1 MRFFVVTPQFSMS
14 LFYIRTYI
22 AIAQE
27 KNSEGSIFFLSGERT
42 MLKILY
48 IFCAYEFPTE
58 MHRGIV
64 SQSMGTLLL
73 QVSQLCRPCPLKT
86 SSNL

>member
-14 LFYIRTYI
+14 LFHIRTYI

-42 MLKILY
+42 MLKILC
-48 IFCAYEFPTE
+48 IFCAYEFQTE
-58 MHRGIV
+58 MHRWIV
-64 SQSMGTLLL
+64 SQSMSTLLL
-73 QVSQLCRPCPLKT
+73 QVSQLYHPLPVKD
-86 SSNL
+86 LF